1 MTTPKQHYYLPR
13 DVDGIE
19 QLFELSLDVR
29 WSWNHSA
36 DELWGQIDPEVW
48 AMTHNPWVVL
58 QTASRN
64 RLRALAADAVFRQR
78 IDTLLRQQRQY
89 AESAAWFQQTHTN
102 SSLTCVAYFSME
114 FMLSEALPI
123 YSGGLGNVAGDQL
136 KAASDLGVPVVG
148 VGLLYQQGY
157 FRQVLDAQGAQ
168 RALYPHNDPMQLPIT
183 PVRDDDGQWVRV
195 EVIFAGY
202 KVQLRAWQAQVGR
215 VKLYLLDSN
224 DPANMPA
231 ERGITSELYGGGPE
245 LRLAQEI
252 ALGIGGWQLLRTL
265 GIQPEVCHLNEGH
278 AAFAVLERAR
288 TFMEDTG
295 QSFDEAL
302 ATTRAG
308 NLFTTHTPVAAGFD
322 RFAPALMEQYLA
334 RYAQRALGITFD
346 DLLALGRENPER
358 RERTLQYGLSCHPRQ
373 RGDQRRQSFA
383 RGGESQAVPV
393 VLCSVAGG

>member
-1 MTTPKQHYYLPR
+1 MTKHTQHYYLPR

-19 QLFELSLDVR
+19 QLFELALDVR

-36 DELWGQIDPEVW
+36 DELWGQIDPDVW
-48 AMTHNPWVVL
+48 TMTHNPWVVL

-64 RLRALAADAVFRQR
+64 RLRALAADPSFRQQVEA
-78 IDTLLRQQRQY
+78 LLLKQRQY
-89 AESAAWFQQTHTN
+89 AEADAWFQKTYQDAA
-102 SSLTCVAYFSME
+102 LTCVAYFSME

-183 PVRDDDGQWVRV
+183 PVRDDDGHWVRV

-202 KVQLRAWQAQVGR
+202 KVRLRAWQAQVGR

-231 ERGITSELYGGGPE
+231 ERGLTSELYGGGPE

-265 GIQPEVCHLNEGH
+265 GLQPEVCHLNEGH
-278 AAFAVLERAR
+278 APVRAR
-288 TFMEDTG
+288 
-295 QSFDEAL
+295 
-302 ATTRAG
+302 
-308 NLFTTHTPVAAGFD
+308 
-322 RFAPALMEQYLA
+322 
-334 RYAQRALGITFD
+334 
-346 DLLALGRENPER
+346 R
-358 RERTLQYGLSCHPRQ
+358 RPRGLH
-373 RGDQRRQSFA
+373 
-383 RGGESQAVPV
+383 
-393 VLCSVAGG
+393 